1 MKRSLPA
8 LLLSFCVVAVLAAQ
22 DEPPA
27 QAPQGGGGFGG
38 GRGAA
43 TGAVPEPQPYDR
55 VITKDA
61 KTTKGLF
68 TVHQIKERYYYEIPK
83 AELGKDFLW
92 NSQIARTSVGV
103 GYGGGQ
109 LTDRVVRWD
118 LKGNRVLLEEVNFSV
133 VADPKEPIAQA
144 VKAAN
149 NDSIIMAL
157 PVAAFAKDGAPVVE
171 VSRLFTSDVQEFSAR
186 QHMGAS
192 GVDASRS
199 FVERIRPFPDNI
211 EAEVTMTYT
220 NTGGRGATATGG
232 RGGGLGGGTMR
243 GSSATVVLHHSMVRL
258 PEKPMTPRLFDERVG
273 YFTTS
278 MMDYSR
284 NEYKTETTRY
294 IARWRLEKK
303 DPSAAVSE
311 PVKPIVYYVDSATPV
326 KWVPWLI
333 KGIEDWNVAFE
344 AAGFKNAIIGKK
356 APTPEEDPD
365 WSPEDVRHSVIRWLP
380 STTENASGPHI
391 SDPRT
396 GEILNADI
404 QFYHNVMNLARDWY
418 FVQVG
423 PLDPRAQKLPLPDD
437 LMGRLL
443 EYVVAHEVGHTLGFQ
458 HNMKASSEYPQ
469 DKIHDKDFVHRMGHT
484 PSIMDYSRFNYVA
497 QPEDNIAVEDLIPRI
512 GPYDIWATHW
522 GYAPIPGAK
531 TPDDEKAT
539 LNKWS
544 KEQDDKPYL
553 RFSTANAMGSDPG
566 DETEAVGDAD
576 AVKSTALGM
585 KNLQR
590 VSKMLM
596 SATAYKD
603 GDTYNDL
610 AEVYGRMLSQW
621 QTEMSHV
628 AQIVGGFNS
637 QEKTVGQE
645 GRIFTLVPKIKQ
657 EEAVKYLME
666 SAFSTPLWVLDPEI
680 LRRIE
685 AVGAID
691 RVHNAQ
697 RAVMNNLMN
706 SARFARLIEQEAID
720 GTAAYSATEFLTTV
734 RKGVWKELDSPQVK
748 VDAYRRALQH
758 TYLDLVNA
766 KLNPPP
772 AAATPAFPA
781 APDAPGGRGG
791 RGAPSASL
799 DEKPMYRAELRALT
813 ASVNAAIAKAA
824 DHETKAHLEGV
835 RDEIAKILDPKFL
848 PPAPTGAAA
857 GGGRGGVR

>member
-1 MKRSLPA
+1 MKRS
-8 LLLSFCVVAVLAAQ
+8 LLLSFCLAAVLAAQ

-27 QAPQGGGGFGG
+27 QTPQQGGGFGG

-43 TGAVPEPQPYDR
+43 AGAVPEPQPYDR

-83 AELGKDFLW
+83 SELGKDFLW
-92 NSQIARTSVGV
+92 NAQIAKTAVGV

-133 VADPKEPIAQA
+133 TANPDEPIAMA

-149 NDSIIMAL
+149 NESIIMAL

-171 VSRLFTSDVQEFSAR
+171 VTRLFTSDVNEFSAR

-192 GVDASRS
+192 GVDATRS
-199 FVERIRPFPDNI
+199 FIEHVRPFPDNI

-220 NTGGRGATATGG
+220 NAGGRGAATTAG

-258 PEKPMTPRLFDERVG
+258 PEKPMMPRLFDNRVG

-278 MMDYSR
+278 TMDYSR
-284 NEYKTETTRY
+284 NEYKTEQTRY

-303 DPSAAVSE
+303 DPNAAVSE
-311 PVKPIVYYVDSATPV
+311 PIKPIVYYVDAATPA

-344 AAGFKNAIIGKK
+344 AAGFKHAIIGKK
-356 APTPEEDPD
+356 MPTAQEDPD
-365 WSPEDVRHSVIRWLP
+365 WSPEDIRHSVIRWLP

-423 PLDPRAQKLPLPDD
+423 PLDPRAQKLPLPDE

-469 DKIHDKDFVHRMGHT
+469 EKIRDKNFVHQMGHT

-497 QPEDNIAVEDLIPRI
+497 QPEDGIAVEDLIPRI

-522 GYAPIPGAK
+522 GYAPLAAK
-531 TPDDEKAT
+531 TPEEERAT

-544 KEQDDKPYL
+544 REQDDKPYL
-553 RFSTANAMGSDPG
+553 RFSTANAAGSDPG

-590 VSKMLM
+590 VAKMLM
-596 SATAYKD
+596 SASAYKE
-603 GDTYNDL
+603 GDTYDDL
-610 AEVYGRMLSQW
+610 AEVYGRLLSQW

-628 AQIVGGFNS
+628 TQVVGGFNS
-637 QEKTVGQE
+637 QEKAVGQE
-645 GRIFTLVPKIKQ
+645 GRIFTLVPKVRQ
-657 EEAVKYLME
+657 EEAVKYLMD

-691 RVHNAQ
+691 RIHNAQ
-697 RAVMNNLMN
+697 RSVMNNLLN
-706 SARFARLIEQEAID
+706 SSRFSRLIEQEAID
-720 GTAAYSATEFLTTV
+720 GTAAYAPTEFLATV
-734 RKGVWKELDSPQVK
+734 RKGVWRELEAPQVK
-748 VDAYRRALQH
+748 VDAYRRSLQH

-766 KLNPPP
+766 KINPPVV
-772 AAATPAFPA
+772 AAAAAFPA
-781 APDAPGGRGG
+781 GGDAPGGRGG
-791 RGAPSASL
+791 RGGASASA
-799 DEKPMYRAELRALT
+799 DEKPMYRAELRALNAAVT
-813 ASVNAAIAKAA
+813 AAIAKAA

-848 PPAPTGAAA
+848 PPAPAAGAA
-857 GGGRGGVR
+857 GGGRGGIR

>member
-22 DEPPA
+22 DDPPA
-27 QAPQGGGGFGG
+27 QTQQGGGGFGG

-43 TGAVPEPQPYDR
+43 AGAVPDPQPYDR
-55 VITKDA
+55 VVTKDA

-83 AELGKDFLW
+83 SELGKDFLW
-92 NSQIARTSVGV
+92 NSQIARTAVGV

-133 VADPKEPIAQA
+133 VADPKEPIAAA

-157 PVAAFAKDGAPVVE
+157 PVAAFAKDGDPVVE
-171 VSRLFTSDVQEFSAR
+171 VTRLFTSDVQEFSAR

-192 GVDASRS
+192 GVDATRS
-199 FVERIRPFPDNI
+199 FIERVRPFPDNI

-220 NTGGRGATATGG
+220 NTGGRGAATTGG

-258 PEKPMTPRLFDERVG
+258 PEKPMMPRLFDERVG
-273 YFTTS
+273 YFTAST
-278 MMDYSR
+278 MDYSR

-303 DPSAAVSE
+303 DPTAAVSE

-333 KGIEDWNVAFE
+333 KGIEDWNQAFE
-344 AAGFKNAIIGKK
+344 AAGFRHAIIGKK

-469 DKIHDKDFVHRMGHT
+469 DKIHDKDFVHQMGHT

-497 QPEDNIAVEDLIPRI
+497 QPEDGIAVEDLIPRI

-522 GYAPIPGAK
+522 GYAPIAGSK
-531 TPDDEKAT
+531 TPDEEKAT

-576 AVKSTALGM
+576 AVKSTMLGM

-596 SATAYKD
+596 AATAYKD
-603 GDTYNDL
+603 GETYDDL
-610 AEVYGRMLSQW
+610 AEVYGRVLSQW

-645 GRIFTLVPKIKQ
+645 GRIFTLVPKVRQ
-657 EEAVKYLME
+657 EEAVKYLMD
-666 SAFSTPLWVLDPEI
+666 SAFMTPLWVLDPEI

-691 RVHNAQ
+691 RIHNAQ
-697 RAVMNNLMN
+697 RAVMNNLLN

-720 GTAAYSATEFLTTV
+720 GSAAYPPTEFLNTV
-734 RKGVWKELDSPQVK
+734 RKGVWKELDAPQVK

-758 TYLDLVNA
+758 SYLDLVNS

-772 AAATPAFPA
+772 APA
-781 APDAPGGRGG
+781 AAALPQAPQGGRGG
-791 RGAPSASL
+791 RGAPSASP
-799 DEKPMYRAELRALT
+799 DEKPMYRAELRALN
-813 ASVNAAIAKAA
+813 ASVTAAIGKAA

-848 PPAPTGAAA
+848 PPAPSAGAA
-857 GGGRGGVR
+857 GGGRGGIR

>member
-1 MKRSLPA
+1 MKRSFCA
-8 LLLSFCVVAVLAAQ
+8 LLLSFCAATVLAAQ
-22 DEPPA
+22 DDPPA
-27 QAPQGGGGFGG
+27 QAPQQGGNFGG

-43 TGAVPEPQPYDR
+43 AGGVPDPQPYDR
-55 VITKDA
+55 VVTKDA

-68 TVHQIKERYYYEIPK
+68 TVHQVKERYYYEIPK
-83 AELGKDFLW
+83 SELGKDFLW

-109 LTDRVVRWD
+109 LTDRVVRWE

-133 VADPKEPIAQA
+133 VADPKEPIAAA

-157 PVAAFAKDGAPVVE
+157 PVAAFAKDGDPVVE
-171 VSRLFTSDVQEFSAR
+171 VTRLFTSDVQEFSAR

-211 EAEVTMTYT
+211 ESEVTMTYT
-220 NTGGRGATATGG
+220 NAGGRGAAATGG

-243 GSSATVVLHHSMVRL
+243 GASATVVLHHSMVRL

-273 YFTTS
+273 YFTTA

-303 DPSAAVSE
+303 DPNAAVSE
-311 PVKPIVYYVDSATPV
+311 PVKPIVYYVDSATPT

-333 KGIEDWNVAFE
+333 KGIQDWNVAFE

-423 PLDPRAQKLPLPDD
+423 PLDPRAQKLPLPDE

-469 DKIHDKDFVHRMGHT
+469 EKIHDRDFVHQMGHS

-497 QPEDNIAVEDLIPRI
+497 QPEDNIAPEDLIPRI

-522 GYAPIPGAK
+522 GYATIPGVK

-544 KEQDDKPYL
+544 REQDDKPYL
-553 RFSTANAMGSDPG
+553 RFSTANAAGSDPG
-566 DETEAVGDAD
+566 DESEAVGDAD
-576 AVKSTALGM
+576 AVKSTMLGM

-596 SATAYKD
+596 AATAYKE
-603 GDTYNDL
+603 GETYSEL
-610 AEVYGRMLSQW
+610 AEVYGRVLSQW
-621 QTEMSHV
+621 QMEMGHV
-628 AQIVGGFNS
+628 TQIVGGFNS

-645 GRIFTLVPKIKQ
+645 GRIFTLVPKVRQ

-666 SAFSTPLWVLDPEI
+666 NAFTTPMWVLDPEI

-685 AVGAID
+685 AIGAID
-691 RVHNAQ
+691 RIHNAQ
-697 RAVMNNLMN
+697 RSVMTNLMN
-706 SARFARLIEQEAID
+706 SQRFARLIEQEAID
-720 GTAAYSATEFLTTV
+720 GTAAYAPTEFLATV
-734 RKGVWKELDSPQVK
+734 RKGVWKELEAPQVK

-766 KLNPPP
+766 KLNPPVTA
-772 AAATPAFPA
+772 AAATAFPQ
-781 APDAPGGRGG
+781 APEGGRGG
-791 RGAPSASL
+791 RGGATPSA
-799 DEKPMYRAELRALT
+799 DEKPMYRAELRALN
-813 ASVNAAIAKAA
+813 ASVTAAIAKAA

-848 PPAPTGAAA
+848 PPAPTAAA
-857 GGGRGGVR
+857 GGGRGGIR

>member
-8 LLLSFCVVAVLAAQ
+8 LVLTFCVVAVLAAQ

-27 QAPQGGGGFGG
+27 QAPQGGGGGG

-43 TGAVPEPQPYDR
+43 AGGVPDPQPYDR
-55 VITKDA
+55 VITKEA

-83 AELGKDFLW
+83 SELGKDFLW
-92 NSQIARTSVGV
+92 NSQIARTAVGV

-109 LTDRVVRWD
+109 LTDRVVRWE
-118 LKGNRVLLEEVNFSV
+118 LRGNRVLLEEANFSV
-133 VADPKEPIAQA
+133 VADPKEPIAMA

-171 VSRLFTSDVQEFSAR
+171 VTRLFTSDVQEFSAR

-199 FVERIRPFPDNI
+199 FIDRIRPFPDNI
-211 EAEVTMTYT
+211 ETEVTMTYT
-220 NTGGRGATATGG
+220 NTGGRGAAATGG

-258 PEKPMTPRLFDERVG
+258 PEKPMTPRLFDNRVG
-273 YFTTS
+273 YFTTNT
-278 MMDYSR
+278 MDFSR

-303 DPSAAVSE
+303 DPNAAVSE
-311 PVKPIVYYVDSATPV
+311 PVKPLVYYIDAATPT

-333 KGIEDWNVAFE
+333 KGVEDWNVAFE
-344 AAGFKNAIIGKK
+344 AAGFKSAIIGKK

-404 QFYHNVMNLARDWY
+404 QFYHNVMTLARDWY

-443 EYVVAHEVGHTLGFQ
+443 EYVVCHEVGHTLGFQ

-469 DKIHDKDFVHRMGHT
+469 DKIRDKNFVHTMGHT

-497 QPEDNIAVEDLIPRI
+497 QPEDGIAVEDLIPRI

-522 GYAPIPGAK
+522 GYAPIPGAR
-531 TPDDEKAT
+531 TADDEKPT

-553 RFSTANAMGSDPG
+553 RFSTANAAGSDPG

-590 VSKMLM
+590 VARMLM

-603 GDTYNDL
+603 GETYDDL
-610 AEVYGRMLSQW
+610 SEVYGRMLSQW

-628 AQIVGGFNS
+628 TQVVGGFNS

-645 GRIFTLVPKIKQ
+645 GRIFTLVPKVRQ

-666 SAFSTPLWVLDPEI
+666 NAFTTPLWVLDPEI

-691 RVHNAQ
+691 RIHTAQ
-697 RAVMNNLMN
+697 RAVMTNLLN

-720 GTAAYSATEFLTTV
+720 GSAAYAPTEFLATV
-734 RKGVWKELDSPQVK
+734 RKGVWKELDAPQVK

-758 TYLDLVNA
+758 TYLDLINA
-766 KLNPPP
+766 KLNPPSAAVT
-772 AAATPAFPA
+772 AAAFPQ

-791 RGAPSASL
+791 RGAPAASA
-799 DEKPMYRAELRALT
+799 DEKPMYRAELRALN

-835 RDEIAKILDPKFL
+835 RDEIARILDPKFL
-848 PPAPTGAAA
+848 PPAPAASA
-857 GGGRGGVR
+857 GGGGRGGIR